1 MKSLTII
8 FILFFGLN
16 SDKLDCSDLKNGKFQ
31 TINEDGSITVI
42 TRKDNK
48 QIENFKNGERISE
61 FDVQWTSDC
70 EYLIL
75 NRKVVKGNDPW
86 PQMNKDTLRIL
97 ITEIQN
103 EYYLTE
109 SEMLSK
115 GWKMQQKVKILK

>member
-1 MKSLTII
+1 M
-8 FILFFGLN
+8 ILFFGLN
-16 SDKLDCSDLKNGKFQ
+16 SDKLDCSDLRNGRFQ
-31 TINEDGSITVI
+31 TTNEDGSITII
-42 TRKDNK
+42 TRNDNK

-70 EYLIL
+70 EYLIF

-86 PQMNKDTLRIL
+86 PQMNNDTLRIL